1 MKGLKFLG
9 LYIKFLFVVENGNY
23 WFSCGIMYF
32 EFYSVLE
39 VGCKCVGSILI

>member
-23 WFSCGIMYF
+23 WFSSGIMYF
-32 EFYSVLE
+32 EFYSDLGVYIFI
-39 VGCKCVGSILI
+39 GCKCVC